1 MKLTADTY
9 TVCNFLREDILNN
22 LRYDGVSE
30 IISYYD
36 DIDENMVYDPSLFW
50 IWNRYDSAF
59 EALKDNDDGSLDE
72 ILKDAK
78 ENDFDASDIEDRC
91 LEVLQDITSVIEMG
105 DGTVI
110 VNTEF

>member
-9 TVCNFLREDILNN
+9 TVCKFLREDILNN
-22 LRYDGVSE
+22 LQYDGVSE
-30 IISYYD
+30 VISYYD
-36 DIDENMVYDPSLFW
+36 EIDENMDYDPSLFW
-50 IWNRYDSAF
+50 IWNRYDSALA
-59 EALKDNDDGSLDE
+59 ALKDNDDGSLDD
-72 ILKDAK
+72 ILEDAK

-91 LEVLQDITSVIEMG
+91 LEVLREMTSVIEMR